1 MICECCGQFKKI
13 NIKHACESG
22 EFSLDAFNDTAMTI
36 KFPFDARVGV
46 LDISTD
52 TAKGFLVLL
61 REWESR
67 LERPAT

>member
-22 EFSLDAFNDTAMTI
+22 EFSLDAFSDDTVTV
-36 KFPFDARVGV
+36 KFPMGARVGV

-52 TAKGFLVLL
+52 TAKGLLALL